1 MILETISGG
10 MPEELALEVMLA
22 TLAEIAYD
30 GRVVVVRFS
39 EFR

>member
-1 MILETISGG
+1 MILETISGDL
-10 MPEELALEVMLA
+10 LAQPVEVMLA